1 MADRQGERVRRV
13 VGTRDGLELQKPPD
27 HVHHLPLFGKAV
39 ADDRLLDLHG
49 RVLKERYPALRR
61 GAEDDAARVCDGDAG
76 GDVVGEKQLL
86 DRDGLRPELRDQ
98 LLHIALELHEPRGE
112 RKPCRRGDRAVLQH
126 LRFPGLRLDQA
137 EADDGKPRVDA
148 EYPHGAPL
156 PRRGA
161 MHGGVQRSAICA
173 VGYIISNRRSK
184 RKPLRRG
191 GKKTSADRAA
201 EAFVHGAYLVTA
213 LWKTFLPLR
222 MITPSPEN
230 FSCGMLS
237 SMLSTFFSSTTMPPC

>member
-13 VGTRDGLELQKPPD
+13 VGTRNGLELQKPPD
-27 HVHHLPLFGKAV
+27 HVHHLPLFGKAI

-61 GAEDDAARVCDGDAG
+61 GAEDDAARVRDGDAG

-173 VGYIISNRRSK
+173 VWYIISNRRSK
-184 RKPLRRG
+184 RKPQPPRHTKNLRRF
-191 GKKTSADRAA
+191 T
-201 EAFVHGAYLVTA
+201 
-213 LWKTFLPLR
+213 LR
-222 MITPSPEN
+222 R
-230 FSCGMLS
+230 
-237 SMLSTFFSSTTMPPC
+237 FFIL